1 MRLTVRKDKKIT
13 GEEMDQLKRDFTK
26 LYKKNAGVTPEFY
39 IEEQDYSNY
48 PTYVDSDGD
57 KRPTEGY
64 LKDISSDI
72 YDRYGEFGTDH
83 IVVLVHE
90 DNWRSPTIWGTAY
103 SNLWHTYQVTY
114 CRFDKDNSANSLGT
128 LHHEVMHTLDML
140 IKTTIGVDIDKI
152 DQFAPD
158 WDRQVVHGN
167 GANYDYIRHKDNLD
181 ALQYISPYL
190 HRAYAKRKE
199 LHDGEMS
206 KMRDIIISLAQQI
219 IVILRSKLNK
229 KNGVPK

>member
-1 MRLTVRKDKKIT
+1 MRLVIRKDKKIT
-13 GEEMDQLKRDFTK
+13 AEEMDQLRREFTK

-39 IEEQDYSNY
+39 IEEHDYTNY

-57 KRPTEGY
+57 KRPTERF
-64 LKDISSDI
+64 LKDISSGV

-90 DNWRSPTIWGTAY
+90 DNWRSPSIWGVAY

-140 IKTTIGVDIDKI
+140 VKTTIGVNLDKI
-152 DQFAPD
+152 DIFAPD
-158 WDRQVVHGN
+158 WDQQVVHGK
-167 GANYDYIRHKDNLD
+167 GANYSYIRHKDNLD

-190 HRAYAKRKE
+190 QEAYAKRRSMHEK
-199 LHDGEMS
+199 HIG
-206 KMRDIIISLAQQI
+206 KMKQLVQLLQQL
-219 IVILRSKLNK
+219 IVLLRAVYNK